1 MKKDLAN
8 LLLLYRKWRKR
19 NIRLL
24 KKIAVSAFFCTK
36 SNIYFINR
44 KMLEDL
50 AFLWMTELTFSCI
63 SMVFEIC
70 FTSVLH
76 GVWHLWT
83 GIPAQ
88 DDCNTYQNSSAFLG
102 FASEI
107 AFLSPYKFSIGLR
120 SGDWAAH
127 SITLILLV
135 WNQDAAHLPVCLGFL
150 SCWNTYFK
158 DISSSAEGKITSKH
172 FNVLK
177 LINDPC
183 NAINWY

>member
-1 MKKDLAN
+1 MKKNLAN

-19 NIRLL
+19 NIRLF
-24 KKIAVSAFFCTK
+24 KKIAVSAFFFTK
-36 SNIYFINR
+36 SNIYCINR

-63 SMVFEIC
+63 AMVFEIC

-107 AFLSPYKFSIGLR
+107 AVTLQVFYWIKVWRLGCPLHKVNLVVLEPRCCSLTGVFGVFVLLQHPFQAYFLFGQRQNNL
-120 SGDWAAH
+120 
-127 SITLILLV
+127 
-135 WNQDAAHLPVCLGFL
+135 
-150 SCWNTYFK
+150 
-158 DISSSAEGKITSKH
+158 
-172 FNVLK
+172 
-177 LINDPC
+177 
-183 NAINWY
+183 